1 VLALFFNVV
10 PFLCTWF
17 QTQLSQRNLLLLF
30 SLQLLG
36 QEMTKFVALSF
47 YRKLMVKELL
57 LLILLELYDTKPTAD
72 LLVVLHWMLQGVWK
86 AVQFDLL

>member
-1 VLALFFNVV
+1 
-10 PFLCTWF
+10 
-17 QTQLSQRNLLLLF
+17 
-30 SLQLLG
+30 
-36 QEMTKFVALSF
+36 MTKFVALSF